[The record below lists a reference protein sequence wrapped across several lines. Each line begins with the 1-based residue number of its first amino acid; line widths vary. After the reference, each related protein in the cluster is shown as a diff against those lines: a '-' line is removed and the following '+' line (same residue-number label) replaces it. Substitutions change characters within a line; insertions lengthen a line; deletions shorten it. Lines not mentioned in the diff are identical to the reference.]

1 MTTNKTKREKKHLK
15 KDKKHKKDILDHDS
29 TKKKHRRHRR
39 SHRNRNRTVSSWKN
53 HYTYES
59 DNLNPTSISNG
70 FNNKNSL
77 NNGIIVNGLRDF
89 LALKK
94 DKK

>member
-1 MTTNKTKREKKHLK
+1 MTTNKTRRTKKRHSK
-15 KDKKHKKDILDHDS
+15 KKDI
-29 TKKKHRRHRR
+29 TKT
-39 SHRNRNRTVSSWKN
+39 SHRNRRHRSRHRSRHRNRSSWKN

-59 DNLNPTSISNG
+59 YAPETNNIVNG
-70 FNNKNSL
+70 
-77 NNGIIVNGLRDF
+77 NNGNIVNGLRDF

>member
-1 MTTNKTKREKKHLK
+1 MTTNKTRRTKKRHSKK
-15 KDKKHKKDILDHDS
+15 KDV
-29 TKKKHRRHRR
+29 TKIRHRNR
-39 SHRNRNRTVSSWKN
+39 SHRNRNRSSSWKN

-59 DNLNPTSISNG
+59 YAPETSNIVNG
-70 FNNKNSL
+70 
-77 NNGIIVNGLRDF
+77 NNGNIVNGLRDF

>member
-1 MTTNKTKREKKHLK
+1 MTTNKTKREKKRLKKHLK
-15 KDKKHKKDILDHDS
+15 KDK
-29 TKKKHRRHRR
+29 TKKKHRHHRR
-39 SHRNRNRTVSSWKN
+39 KSVSSWKN

-70 FNNKNSL
+70 SNNKNSL

>member
-1 MTTNKTKREKKHLK
+1 MTTNKKRRSRRHDKTKKR
-15 KDKKHKKDILDHDS
+15 DKKNKS
-29 TKKKHRRHRR
+29 RRHRHRHR
-39 SHRNRNRTVSSWKN
+39 SHKSHDVSSWKN

-70 FNNKNSL
+70 SNNKNSL